1 MRSPSPRRPVSHQGP
16 EEIFYRDGRR
26 EVTPTETFGGPR
38 LDFQQR
44 PGTSAGSRPSRPIF
58 LDVRYRQPP
67 SDEEEEEQ
75 QERRDEESGRRPP
88 EMGEWER
95 EQEGEREKGK
105 GKSRRRVV
113 RREDVEGEEEEE
125 EEEEEKVI
133 SNVEEEE
140 SFEEESGMTPG
151 MVSKIRDQLL
161 GTGLSGSVISQG
173 VFYKLLGER

>member
-1 MRSPSPRRPVSHQGP
+1 
-16 EEIFYRDGRR
+16 
-26 EVTPTETFGGPR
+26 
-38 LDFQQR
+38 
-44 PGTSAGSRPSRPIF
+44 
-58 LDVRYRQPP
+58 
-67 SDEEEEEQ
+67 
-75 QERRDEESGRRPP
+75 
-88 EMGEWER
+88 MGEWER

-105 GKSRRRVV
+105 GKSRRRIV
-113 RREDVEGEEEEE
+113 RREDVEG

-151 MVSKIRDQLL
+151 MVSKIRDQLS